1 MKVIKFPEHKI
12 RRKWLLSIQN
22 SNKTKVI
29 NYLFSFSS
37 VIVGLAI
44 VWFILHKMNA

>member
-1 MKVIKFPEHKI
+1 MKIIKFPEHKI
-12 RRKWLLSIQN
+12 RRKWLRKIQN
-22 SNKTKVI
+22 ADATKTF
-29 NYLFSFSS
+29 NFLFSFSS